1 MTHPD
6 FYVVMFY
13 LACCNWHL
21 ATTEDVIDI
30 GDLDYEWQL
39 SEASAKLEDYVKSFK
54 LYKIGLNDDVL
65 AKVCPE
71 ANIELYQCMESTTDD
86 NVQDFYE
93 ECLNYINEIFQKGA
107 DDLKELLGIWDLFA

>member
-1 MTHPD
+1 MLISGQSYVDPESLNLKVGRGHTVHRTVNHP
-6 FYVVMFY
+6 
-13 LACCNWHL
+13 N
-21 ATTEDVIDI
+21 
-30 GDLDYEWQL
+30 LDYEWQL

-93 ECLNYINEIFQKGA
+93 ECLDYINEIFQKGA
-107 DDLKELLGIWDLFA
+107 DDLKQLLGI